1 MFTTAGDTGMA
12 EDILLPFS
20 ITSGLATRF
29 VGQRV
34 ILYPKLPSTMAV
46 AKEEAL
52 RGAAEGTVVIAE
64 EQTAGKGR
72 MGRIWLSPKGCV
84 ALSIILYPERVY
96 LHSLVMA
103 ASLAVVHTITAV
115 TGLRSQIKWPNDVLI
130 NGRKVC
136 GIIIESGV
144 GDNSID
150 YAVVGIGIN
159 VNLKT
164 ADFAEIASMATSL
177 SDELGG
183 EVSRLNLIRRLLVEI
198 EPLYLSAKSGD
209 FVYQEWRDSLVTLG
223 RKVCAKSGD
232 AVYEGIAES
241 VAKDGSLM
249 LRTLDGSLTRISAGD
264 VTLHD

>member
-1 MFTTAGDTGMA
+1 MFAKVGDIGM
-12 EDILLPFS
+12 EGDILSPFS
-20 ITSGLATRF
+20 ITSDLATHF

-34 ILYPKLPSTMAV
+34 ILYPRLPSTMEV
-46 AKEEAL
+46 AKKEAL
-52 RGAAEGTVVIAE
+52 RGAVDGTVVIAE
-64 EQTAGKGR
+64 EQTVGKGR

-84 ALSIILYPERVY
+84 ALSIILYPKRGF
-96 LHSLVMA
+96 LSSLVMV
-103 ASLAVVHTITAV
+103 ASLAVVHAITAV
-115 TGLRSQIKWPNDVLI
+115 TGLQLQIKWPNDVLI

-164 ADFAEIASMATSL
+164 TDFIEIASVATSL
-177 SDELGG
+177 SDELGR
-183 EVSRLNLIRRLLVEI
+183 EVSRLSLIRKLLVEI

-209 FVYQEWRDSLVTLG
+209 AVYKEWRDSLVTLG
-223 RKVCAKSGD
+223 RKVCVKSGD
-232 AVYEGIAES
+232 DVYEGIAES
-241 VAKDGSLM
+241 VDIDGSLI
-249 LRTLDGSLTRISAGD
+249 LRSLDGSLTKISAGD

>member
-1 MFTTAGDTGMA
+1 MVG
-12 EDILLPFS
+12 DILSPFS
-20 ITSGLATRF
+20 ITSGLATLF

-34 ILYPKLPSTMAV
+34 ILYPRLPSTMAV

-72 MGRIWLSPKGCV
+72 MRRIWLSPKGCV

-96 LHSLVMA
+96 LPSLVMA

-144 GDNSID
+144 GDNSVD

-159 VNLKT
+159 VNLRI

-177 SDELGG
+177 SDELEG
-183 EVSRLNLIRRLLVEI
+183 EVSRLSLIRRLLAEI
-198 EPLYLSAKSGD
+198 EPLYLSAKSSD
-209 FVYQEWRDSLVTLG
+209 AVYQEWQDSLVTLG
-223 RKVCAKSGD
+223 RPVNAKSGND
-232 AVYEGIAES
+232 IYEGIAES
-241 VAKDGSLM
+241 VEKDGSLI
-249 LRTLDGSLTRISAGD
+249 LRLRDGSLKRIVAGD